1 MLSSLSLQAQ
11 FIKLL
16 CRAEQLRA
24 LLLRDNQDA
33 VLPCSPQNQANCT
46 PFCASKTDVL
56 APPLSPHD
64 SVLNESQM
72 NAFDQQTVN
81 YNQILPYRRAW
92 KCNHWWFSPYSPER
106 NHVSQSTVFAT
117 ESPTFRAGRPLRRLV
132 QPSETDELGLS
143 KTESKIIIHEY
154 RHPSQCPV
162 YLLHF
167 LRLQFWKKF
176 LHLFG
181 V

>member
-1 MLSSLSLQAQ
+1 MLSSLSLQVQ
-11 FIKLL
+11 FTKLL

-92 KCNHWWFSPYSPER
+92 KCNH
-106 NHVSQSTVFAT
+106 
-117 ESPTFRAGRPLRRLV
+117 
-132 QPSETDELGLS
+132 
-143 KTESKIIIHEY
+143 
-154 RHPSQCPV
+154 
-162 YLLHF
+162 
-167 LRLQFWKKF
+167 
-176 LHLFG
+176 
-181 V
+181 

>member
-1 MLSSLSLQAQ
+1 MLSSLSLQVQ
-11 FIKLL
+11 FTKLL

-56 APPLSPHD
+56 APPLSPHE